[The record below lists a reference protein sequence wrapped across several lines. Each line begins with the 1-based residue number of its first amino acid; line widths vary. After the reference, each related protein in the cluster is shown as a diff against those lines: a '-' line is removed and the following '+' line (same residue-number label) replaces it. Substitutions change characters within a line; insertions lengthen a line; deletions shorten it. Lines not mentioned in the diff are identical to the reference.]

1 MDNNVKQ
8 TIFKKIEKTGKA
20 LESNN
25 MKFYYAETSAQ
36 AKDIIESLLN
46 EGETIANG
54 GSMTLDECGIMA
66 LLRSGKYNFLDR
78 NACPPEKVAEV
89 YHQAFSCDTYL
100 CSANAITENGELYNV
115 DGNGNRVAC
124 LIYGPKQVIVVAGY
138 NKLVKDIPSAIDRVK
153 NLSAPANTIR
163 LNCNTYCSKTGECV
177 SMKKDNP
184 SIADGCTSDS
194 RICCSYVISAKQ
206 RIKDRIKVIIVAESL
221 GY

>member
-8 TIFKKIEKTGKA
+8 TIIKKIEKTGKA

-25 MKFYYAETSAQ
+25 MQFYYAETSLQ
-36 AKDIIESLLN
+36 AKDRVENLLN
-46 EGETIANG
+46 KGETVANG
-54 GSMTLDECGIMA
+54 GSMTLEECGIMA

-78 NACPPEKVAEV
+78 SACPPEEVQEV
-89 YHQAFSCDTYL
+89 YHKAFSSDTYL

-138 NKLVKDIPSAIDRVK
+138 NKIVKDISSAIDRVK
-153 NLSAPANTIR
+153 NLSAPANAVR
-163 LNCNTYCSKTGECV
+163 LNCDTYCSKTGECV
-177 SMKKDNP
+177 SMNKVNS
-184 SIADGCTSDS
+184 SIGEGCNSDS
-194 RICCSYVISAKQ
+194 RICCSYVVSARQ
-206 RIKDRIKVIIVAESL
+206 RTKNRIKVIIVAEEL